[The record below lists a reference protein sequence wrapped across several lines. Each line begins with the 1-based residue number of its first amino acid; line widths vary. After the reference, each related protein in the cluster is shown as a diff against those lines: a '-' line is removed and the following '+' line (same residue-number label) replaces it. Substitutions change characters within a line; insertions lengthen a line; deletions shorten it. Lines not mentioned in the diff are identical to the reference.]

1 MKRFMYCMALIGSV
15 VLMGTLATAEELPFP
30 TTEQEIVNA
39 LKGTEEQK
47 VTGALQTQ
55 NADEG
60 QALFDDEKKSTRSIK
75 GISRVVDDENAEKAA
90 PLKVGALILF
100 DTDSDVIKDESFA
113 LLREFGKAF
122 SSDLKDAVFIVAGHT
137 DSDGTEQYNLML
149 SQKRAEAVKQFLM
162 KEFKI
167 DEKRLI
173 VKPFGESQPLEANDS
188 SKNKAKNRRV
198 EFARIK

>member
-1 MKRFMYCMALIGSV
+1 MKRFMYCMTLIGSV
-15 VLMGTLATAEELPFP
+15 VLMGTLATAEELQFP

-39 LKGTEEQK
+39 LKGTEDQK

-75 GISRVVDDENAEKAA
+75 GISRVVNDENAEKTA

-100 DTDSDVIKDESFA
+100 DTNSDVIKDESFN
-113 LLREFGKAF
+113 LLREYGKAF
-122 SSDLKDAVFIVAGHT
+122 TGDLKDAIFIVAGHT
-137 DSDGTEQYNLML
+137 DGDGTEEYNLML
-149 SQKRAEAVKQFLM
+149 SQKRAEAVKQFLI

-173 VKPFGESQPLEANDS
+173 VKPFGESEPLESNDTPEG
-188 SKNKAKNRRV
+188 KAKNRRV
-198 EFARIK
+198 EFARIE